1 MNSWCL
7 SDGIAS
13 LCVVAALCGVVLNT
27 VAGPASAAFEGV
39 ERIEYDAPFGSWV
52 TALPDGKGNTPMLVK
67 DARARVAQMNS
78 IVRYG
83 SSMEEEE

>member
-1 MNSWCL
+1 MVNLIIVEVGYNEQKTPLYQFYSKL
-7 SDGIAS
+7 SNGTYR
-13 LCVVAALCGVVLNT
+13 C
-27 VAGPASAAFEGV
+27 
-39 ERIEYDAPFGSWV
+39 V